1 VDDVK
6 GEGGWWWE
14 EEARERGCEES
25 QIERKKRPPFLRTL
39 HCFTAAKI
47 TMLELE
53 IPPLILWQILSPLQI
68 QASKQA
74 SEEEKRRGGGRG
86 PRSNSKKEGR
96 GDSKGLGKRGRE
108 KRRERKRERRR
119 ETTAQ
124 RTRDWVGE

>member
-39 HCFTAAKI
+39 QRFTAAKI

-53 IPPLILWQILSPLQI
+53 IPPLIFWQTILSTSDTQSL
-68 QASKQA
+68 
-74 SEEEKRRGGGRG
+74 
-86 PRSNSKKEGR
+86 
-96 GDSKGLGKRGRE
+96 
-108 KRRERKRERRR
+108 
-119 ETTAQ
+119 T
-124 RTRDWVGE
+124 RTLSQHTSTH